1 VQQLFSEPLCC
12 RTGLAHRRQHQVD
25 VPFQVHVRNRADDK
39 PRRAGSA
46 CGSGMVSPGE
56 GEDTVLLRHTVQ
68 GADQVATRAPPCTR
82 WRSSRTRRNIRGI
95 VNSSSCTQRPTAEGS
110 WPHQARGESRR
121 SKTAAVSVSPAGP
134 SRVAAARA
142 RTSRLGGPRLPM
154 PESPVSMKKLC
165 SGANSTM
172 SGRLQM
178 TLWCPGPSCTGDAG
192 RWVAQDARRVKRR
205 WGVAAASGSPA
216 ETEWCVAL
224 VCA

>member
-68 GADQVATRAPPCTR
+68 GADQVATPAVGLCVQDEEFTMPRML
-82 WRSSRTRRNIRGI
+82 RRVRELLHRVQGGA
-95 VNSSSCTQRPTAEGS
+95 QGS
-110 WPHQARGESRR
+110 WPHQARGASRR